1 LSVAW
6 ITKNKADR
14 EKTRMTTISLVN
26 GRDRVQQAVAA
37 GSLSWRA
44 LKERV
49 QNHLELQGMPL
60 PQAERYSHDI
70 VVLCAHEADGSG
82 PAQMDQ
88 RALSEAQNILESW
101 HAARRVGLSQA
112 A

>member
-1 LSVAW
+1 
-6 ITKNKADR
+6 
-14 EKTRMTTISLVN
+14 MTTISLAN
-26 GRDRVQQAVAA
+26 GRDGGQQAAAA
-37 GSLSWRA
+37 GSPSWRA

-49 QNHLELQGMPL
+49 QSYLEAQGVPL
-60 PQAERYSHDI
+60 PQAERYSHEI

-88 RALSEAQNILESW
+88 RALGEAQNIIESW
-101 HAARRVGLSQA
+101 HFARRGGLFEA

>member
-1 LSVAW
+1 
-6 ITKNKADR
+6 
-14 EKTRMTTISLVN
+14 MTTISLVN

-37 GSLSWRA
+37 GSPSWRA

>member
-1 LSVAW
+1 
-6 ITKNKADR
+6 
-14 EKTRMTTISLVN
+14 MTTISLAN
-26 GRDRVQQAVAA
+26 GRDRVQQAAAA
-37 GSLSWRA
+37 GSPSWRA

-49 QNHLELQGMPL
+49 QNYLELQGLPL
-60 PQAERYSHDI
+60 PQAERYSHEI
-70 VVLCAHEADGSG
+70 VVLCAHEADGTG

-101 HAARRVGLSQA
+101 HAARRGGLFEA